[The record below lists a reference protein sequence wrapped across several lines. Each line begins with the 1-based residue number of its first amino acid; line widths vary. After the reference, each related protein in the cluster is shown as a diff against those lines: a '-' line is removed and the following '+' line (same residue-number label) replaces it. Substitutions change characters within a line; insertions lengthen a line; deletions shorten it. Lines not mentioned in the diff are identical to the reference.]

1 MHIMNKLPRQ
11 WQLQEAKNKLSQ
23 LIKIADSGAPQFIS
37 VHGRNTAVLLSFH
50 EYQRLTR
57 PANKLSSALLMPLL
71 DESEDDLFE
80 RNPDTGRTIDL

>member
-1 MHIMNKLPRQ
+1 MHVMNKLPHQ

-23 LIKIADSGAPQFIS
+23 LVKIADSGTPQFIS

-71 DESEDDLFE
+71 DESDDDLFE
-80 RNPDTGRTIDL
+80 RNPDTGRTVDL

>member
-1 MHIMNKLPRQ
+1 MHIMNKPPRQ

-23 LIKIADSGAPQFIS
+23 LIKIADGGAPQFIS
-37 VHGRNTAVLLSFH
+37 VHGRKTAVILSFH

-57 PANKLSSALLMPLL
+57 PANKLSSVLLMPVL

>member
-1 MHIMNKLPRQ
+1 MNKPPRQ

-23 LIKIADSGAPQFIS
+23 LIKIADSGVPQFIS

-57 PANKLSSALLMPLL
+57 PADKLSSALLMPLL
-71 DESEDDLFE
+71 DESEDELFE
-80 RNPDTGRTIDL
+80 RNPDTGRTVDL